1 MNQSKHPHG
10 VLPNLLVLA
19 ALTLAQVGS
28 AGGGLE
34 NASPEIL
41 VSGED
46 NIELGTTVAFPDV
59 GVDEQGRQIYVWEDF
74 GQPNGI
80 GLRRFDSAG
89 NPLEDPRLI
98 VPEVGNNNPLR
109 PRVAVA
115 ADGSFMV
122 IWQSTEDLGGGS
134 MRWIRGLFF
143 DSDGLA
149 TGPAQLVSTIATG
162 LGGLSDSDIA
172 ALRLADGTS
181 GGFVAVWSSDLENPM
196 GSDTSSSSIQAQRI
210 TAAGVPTG
218 NQIEVNTITQSGQR
232 LPSVTEMADGG
243 FFVVWVQPNLQG
255 QRFTAAGAKDG
266 GQFQISTAFSNA
278 KDQPDVA
285 IGWDGTILVVWED
298 FEDFSDSTEIRARLY
313 DSELNANGND
323 FRVNTV
329 IANAQELPRVGD
341 YGPKGFLV
349 TWESNQ
355 SSAGADTDS
364 GSVQARIITGS
375 NSFDGPQ
382 VQYNIWGT
390 GNQEAP
396 ASHGWYGRLATDWD
410 STGNAQDPPPGNTKH
425 VMGRTIEY
433 CMFCD
438 DFEWFDPGSSGSLWR
453 WSSTSGAVP

>member
-1 MNQSKHPHG
+1 MTSEKQLKVVVSFV
-10 VLPNLLVLA
+10 VLVG
-19 ALTLAQVGS
+19 TLSILGTAS
-28 AGGGLE
+28 AGQGIE
-34 NASPEIL
+34 IASPEIL

-46 NIELGTTVAFPDV
+46 NIELGTTVGFPDV
-59 GVDEQGRQIYVWEDF
+59 GVDEQGRRIYVWEDF

-80 GLRRFDSAG
+80 ALRRFDGSG

-98 VPEVGNNNPLR
+98 VPEVGNSNPQR
-109 PRVAVA
+109 PRLAVA

-122 IWQSTEDLGGGS
+122 IWQSSEDLGGGS
-134 MRWIRGLFF
+134 TERWIRGQLF
-143 DSDGLA
+143 SSNGA
-149 TGPAQLVSTIATG
+149 ASGPAQIVSSIATG
-162 LGGLSDSDIA
+162 LAGALVDSDIA

-181 GGFVAVWSSDLENPM
+181 GGFVAVWSSGNPNPM
-196 GSDTSSSSIQAQRI
+196 GSDNSSTSIQAQRI

-243 FFVVWVQPNLQG
+243 FFVVWVEPKLQG

-266 GQFQISTAFSNA
+266 NQFEISTVFSNA

-298 FEDFSDSTEIRARLY
+298 NEDFSEPSEIRARFY
-313 DSELNANGND
+313 DSELNAQGPD

-329 IANAQELPRVGD
+329 IDNAQDLPRIGD

-349 TWESNQ
+349 TWESFQ

-364 GSVQARIITGS
+364 DSVQARIVTGP
-375 NSFDGPQ
+375 NTFDGPQ
-382 VQYNIWGT
+382 SQFNIWGT
-390 GNQEAP
+390 GTQGAP

-410 STGNAQDPPPGNTKH
+410 GKGNAQDPPPGNTEH
-425 VMGRTIEY
+425 VMGRTIDH
-433 CMFCD
+433 CLFCD
-438 DFEWFDPGSSGSLWR
+438 DFSWGLWR
-453 WSSTSGAVP
+453 WTSTVGEAP